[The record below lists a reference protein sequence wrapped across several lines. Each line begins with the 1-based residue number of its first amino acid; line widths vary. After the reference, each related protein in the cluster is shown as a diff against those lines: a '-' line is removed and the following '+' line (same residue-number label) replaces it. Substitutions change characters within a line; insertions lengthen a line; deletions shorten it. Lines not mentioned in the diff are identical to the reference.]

1 MTTCAWLWIYAG
13 SAMVLLEL
21 IVPGFVVCFFGLAAA
36 TVGVLKFALGDALTM
51 TGQLAA
57 FSVFTVLYIVL
68 FRRALKRVFVGSK
81 VETATDFDNESVGR
95 IGRVV
100 AAIEPPLP
108 GRVLIGDAEWSAAAD
123 MPLAAGADVRVV
135 AQDNLTMK
143 VVPV

>member
-36 TVGVLKFALGDALTM
+36 TVGVLK
-51 TGQLAA
+51 
-57 FSVFTVLYIVL
+57 
-68 FRRALKRVFVGSK
+68 RVFVGSK
-81 VETATDFDNESVGR
+81 VETGTDFDNESVGR

-123 MPLAAGADVRVV
+123 VPLAAGADVRVV

>member
-36 TVGVLKFALGDALTM
+36 TVGVLKFALGDSLTM

-68 FRRALKRVFVGSK
+68 FRRALKRVFVGGK

-123 MPLAAGADVRVV
+123 VPLAAGADVRVV

>member
-68 FRRALKRVFVGSK
+68 FRRALKRVFVGGK

-123 MPLAAGADVRVV
+123 VPLAAGADVRVV

>member
-36 TVGVLKFALGDALTM
+36 TVGVLKFALGDSLTM

-57 FSVFTVLYIVL
+57 FSVFTILYIVL